1 MQTDDSGPTLA
12 QGLVRLGTL
21 LGVVA
26 IGSYFLWSL
35 FSEAAALDRLATAA
49 KSFRY
54 TQSCDVEGRAVS
66 SGVANCIDLNHY
78 VFVYG
83 PVITALRRDCTG
95 KPEAIL
101 LFEKGAVARTEINLV
116 EKLLRSWER
125 TGTNSPCGPYR

>member
-1 MQTDDSGPTLA
+1 MHTDDSGPTLA

-21 LGVVA
+21 LGVVV

-35 FSEAAALDRLATAA
+35 FSEAAALDRLATTA

-66 SGVANCIDLNHY
+66 SGVTNCVDLNHY

-83 PVITALRRDCTG
+83 PVMTALRRDCTG
-95 KPEAIL
+95 KSEAII
-101 LFEKGAVARTEINLV
+101 LFEKGAVARTEINRV
-116 EKLLRSWER
+116 EKLLRFREQN
-125 TGTNSPCGPYR
+125 GTNSPCGSYR